1 MNIQAEKL
9 DNEPTR
15 VDLTAAQRI
24 AIVIG
29 LKSIKVG
36 RIKSDEEVIAI
47 TRVKYP
53 QLFK

>member
-1 MNIQAEKL
+1 MNIQTEKL

-29 LKSIKVG
+29 LKSIKEG
-36 RIKSDEEVIAI
+36 RVKSHEEVIEV
-47 TRVKYP
+47 TLVKYP